1 MERVELTKLFDA
13 YEKLLTNRE
22 REIFKYYYY
31 EDYSLSEIA
40 ENLNVSRTAI
50 HNIIKKCENKLQH
63 YEQNLNIIKN
73 TEILTSLLEETDIER
88 IKDQIK
94 IILN

>member
-1 MERVELTKLFDA
+1 MTLYDISYTMRKD
-13 YEKLLTNRE
+13 
-22 REIFKYYYY
+22 
-31 EDYSLSEIA
+31 
-40 ENLNVSRTAI
+40 AI

-73 TEILTSLLEETDIER
+73 TEILTSLLEETDIEK

-94 IILN
+94 TILN

>member
-1 MERVELTKLFDA
+1 MERVELTKFFDA

-22 REIFKYYYY
+22 GEIFKYYYY

-73 TEILTSLLEETDIER
+73 TEILTSLLEETDIEK